1 MELQQP
7 SCFDESLV
15 RGDDHD
21 HGKLI
26 DGEGAERDDHGNPML
41 FLASSSRTPPENAAR
56 RRTSSSSDGE
66 SCRQTQNGSSLNNDV
81 CNQNSAAATTL
92 VHCHRRFFFPER
104 EESEDDDHEGD
115 DGHGGGI
122 LVDRRPRKSST
133 STPAQHVGTTCREG
147 GGRGA
152 SSEHEGSGS
161 GGGILL
167 VGFTEGETDDGGSS
181 LQLENCDKLGTLGLV
196 EGALLRMLGGGG
208 GAAPAP
214 ADSPSLSHSLSQK
227 SSHSLSYKDS
237 PSLSQSLS
245 YKNDSPSLSHSSSYK
260 KDSPSLSHC
269 LSYKKDSPS
278 LSHSLSQKSSTRSL
292 SHSLS
297 QKSSHSL
304 LSHKDSPYL
313 CHSLSQKSTVPENF
327 LDAEDY
333 GKLVET
339 DVLFQCQSHPHPEE
353 DAEIAEEA
361 SSSSG
366 PDEEHKERKLLSRL
380 LDQVQ
385 TLRREKEQ
393 MEQHVMANKQPI
405 FHWDGARICASCV
418 SKRSGRRADKRQSRN
433 CAVNHENLR
442 QTVENAAQMAKA
454 AAEAAQAAAL
464 SVAKNSTAVELLLQT
479 LSPSL
484 SSSIAEHL
492 ERSVLKCGQNTRC
505 RQTTVANDKSEE
517 EENTDVMKNKKMVL
531 IQMVPTLV
539 QWKVDGEWCC
549 LNRRECLANLLHHSS
564 KVSLL
569 SWEVSLMKASVE
581 LLQPTFRGTSVM

>member
-7 SCFDESLV
+7 SCLDESLV

-26 DGEGAERDDHGNPML
+26 DGEGAERDEHGNPML

-56 RRTSSSSDGE
+56 RRNTSSSSDGE
-66 SCRQTQNGSSLNNDV
+66 SCRQTQNGSSVNNDV

-115 DGHGGGI
+115 DGHDGGI

-133 STPAQHVGTTCREG
+133 SAPAQHVGMTSREA

-161 GGGILL
+161 GGGMLL
-167 VGFTEGETDDGGSS
+167 GGFTEGETDDGGSS

-208 GAAPAP
+208 AA
-214 ADSPSLSHSLSQK
+214 ADSPSLSRSLSQK
-227 SSHSLSYKDS
+227 SSQSLSYKDS

-245 YKNDSPSLSHSSSYK
+245 YKKDSPSLSHSS
-260 KDSPSLSHC
+260 
-269 LSYKKDSPS
+269 SYKKDSPS

-313 CHSLSQKSTVPENF
+313 CHSLSQKSNVPESF
-327 LDAEDY
+327 LDEEDH

-339 DVLFQCQSHPHPEE
+339 VVLFQCQSHPHPEE

-366 PDEEHKERKLLSRL
+366 PDEDHKERKLLSRL
-380 LDQVQ
+380 LDQVR

-433 CAVNHENLR
+433 RAVNHENLR

-549 LNRRECLANLLHHSS
+549 LNRRECLAYRLHHSS